1 MLFCY
6 QISFVRKASAF
17 ICLSRRF
24 GVAAGVWMSCGSC
37 GMKQRMQ
44 FSAPL
49 IPALLIRR
57 YKRFLADVRLEDGR
71 EVTVHCANPGS
82 MLGLATPGM
91 RVWVEPND
99 DPKRKLRYGWRLVE
113 LPDGHFV
120 GVDTGLPNRLVKA
133 ALHAGVIPGLPVYD
147 TVRPEVKYGQ
157 NSRVDFVL
165 GTSGQPDNY
174 LEVKSVTL
182 CRQPG
187 LAEFPDSVT
196 KRGAKHLADLAFMV
210 AQGQHATL
218 LYLVQR
224 SDCSAVA
231 VASDIDPGYAA
242 AFAEARAN
250 GVVVLCIDCDVSPKE
265 ITLGRTIMQ
274 H

>member
-1 MLFCY
+1 M
-6 QISFVRKASAF
+6 
-17 ICLSRRF
+17 
-24 GVAAGVWMSCGSC
+24 
-37 GMKQRMQ
+37 
-44 FSAPL
+44 
-49 IPALLIRR
+49 
-57 YKRFLADVRLEDGR
+57 
-71 EVTVHCANPGS
+71 HCANPGS
-82 MLGLATPGM
+82 MLGLATPGT

-113 LPDGHFV
+113 MPDGHFV

-133 ALHAGVIPGLPVYD
+133 ALLAGGVPGLPDYD
-147 TVRPEVKYGQ
+147 TVRAEVKYGH
-157 NSRVDFVL
+157 NSRVDFLL

-182 CRQPG
+182 CRRAG

-196 KRGAKHLADLAFMV
+196 KRGAKHLADLSHMV
-210 AQGQHATL
+210 AQGQRATL

-242 AFAEARAN
+242 AFAEARAK
-250 GVVVLCIDCDVSPKE
+250 GVAVLCIDCDISPQE
-265 ITLGRTIMQ
+265 ITLGRTIFAALNEASGPFAIIGYKKGRLKGHQ
-274 H
+274 HFRDLWRNHLAKRSTWTTDARWYPALSRGGFCRHACGWKIGCTNLG

>member
-1 MLFCY
+1 MT
-6 QISFVRKASAF
+6 
-17 ICLSRRF
+17 
-24 GVAAGVWMSCGSC
+24 
-37 GMKQRMQ
+37 QRMR
-44 FSAPL
+44 FAAPL

-71 EVTVHCANPGS
+71 EVTVHCANSGS

-91 RVWVEPND
+91 RIWVEPND

-133 ALHAGVIPGLPVYD
+133 ALLAGTVPGLPVYD
-147 TVRPEVKYGQ
+147 TVRAEVKYGQ
-157 NSRVDFVL
+157 NSRIDFL
-165 GTSGQPDNY
+165 LETSGKPDNY

-182 CRQPG
+182 CRRPG

-196 KRGAKHLADLAFMV
+196 KRGAKHLVELSHMV
-210 AQGQHATL
+210 AQGQRATL

-224 SDCSAVA
+224 SDCSTVA

-242 AFAEARAN
+242 AFTQARAN
-250 GVVVLCIDCDVSPKE
+250 GVAVICVDCNLSPEE
-265 ITLGRTIMQ
+265 ITLGKTIMQ

>member
-1 MLFCY
+1 MLFCC

-37 GMKQRMQ
+37 GMNQRMQ

-49 IPALLIRR
+49 VPALLIRR

-99 DPKRKLRYGWRLVE
+99 DPKRKLCYGWRLVE

-174 LEVKSVTL
+174 LGSGPINFV
-182 CRQPG
+182 
-187 LAEFPDSVT
+187 D
-196 KRGAKHLADLAFMV
+196 AFKPV
-210 AQGQHATL
+210 
-218 LYLVQR
+218 
-224 SDCSAVA
+224 
-231 VASDIDPGYAA
+231 
-242 AFAEARAN
+242 
-250 GVVVLCIDCDVSPKE
+250 
-265 ITLGRTIMQ
+265 
-274 H
+274 

>member
-1 MLFCY
+1 MT
-6 QISFVRKASAF
+6 
-17 ICLSRRF
+17 
-24 GVAAGVWMSCGSC
+24 
-37 GMKQRMQ
+37 QRMQ
-44 FSAPL
+44 FAAPL

-57 YKRFLADVRLEDGR
+57 YKRFLADVRLESGR

-82 MLGLATPGM
+82 MLGLATPGT

-113 LPDGHFV
+113 MPDGHFV

-133 ALHAGVIPGLPVYD
+133 ALLAGGVPGLPDYD
-147 TVRPEVKYGQ
+147 TVRAEVKYGH
-157 NSRVDFVL
+157 NSRVDFLL

-182 CRQPG
+182 CRRAG

-196 KRGAKHLADLAFMV
+196 KRGAKHLAELSHMV
-210 AQGQHATL
+210 AQGQRATL

-242 AFAEARAN
+242 AFAEARAK
-250 GVVVLCIDCDVSPKE
+250 GVAVLCIDCDISPQE
-265 ITLGRTIMQ
+265 ITLGRTILL